1 MSKITLSTR
10 DGDVVVE
17 AVLVGEILAVH
28 PTHEPRYENP
38 GGYSVTHVPT
48 GLGFG
53 LYLIPTEAEAI
64 EAAECALANADLNHV
79 LQGSTQEDCA
89 ARMEEVS
96 IDVRVITAGI
106 MKRLTEARV
115 QQLHDEGK
123 ICSPDEVLTLLA
135 DGEIEGIDNIDEVCE
150 GIEAASDE
158 TKNQI
163 LQAIVEPCDKAHD
176 WAEGYSE
183 PGYTEPE
190 RGVLLGDWWHHQEGG
205 NLKESLLVP
214 IIEACGATVEWA
226 DEWNTC
232 GDCHKAVR
240 CSPDSY
246 SWTRSYVEWSGEI
259 SCHECMEDGA
269 HKQSFLED
277 ELEDNADVAETLGWD
292 LEGLGYVRMDEDF
305 QRGLYGGQSA
315 SPDKIAAALRGRGI
329 SRFVFQID
337 SVGQF
342 DARFSCWVHEDE
354 MRSLGFELELAYSE
368 KNGPDPASQL
378 KAALA
383 DGQVKEAALPPGQGV
398 VVTTCNEDGTAT
410 VKRVSNEDFIAGKAL
425 GGER

>member
-17 AVLVGEILAVH
+17 AVLVGETLAVH
-28 PTHEPRYENP
+28 PNHEPRYENP

-96 IDVRVITAGI
+96 IDVRVVTVGI
-106 MKRLTEARV
+106 MKRLAEARV
-115 QQLHDEGK
+115 ERLHDEGK
-123 ICSPDEVLTLLA
+123 ICSPEEVLALIE
-135 DGEIEGIDNIDEVCE
+135 DGEIEGMDNIDEVCE

-163 LQAIVEPCDKAHD
+163 LIRLVSSCGEEAYD

-190 RGVLLGDWWHHQEGG
+190 NGVLLGDWWHRKEGG
-205 NLKESLLVP
+205 DLKESLLVP
-214 IIEACGATVEWA
+214 IIGACGAEVEWH

-232 GDCHKAVR
+232 GDCRKAVR

-259 SCHECMEDGA
+259 SCHECMEDDD
-269 HKQSFLED
+269 HKQSFLGD
-277 ELEDNADVAETLGWD
+277 ELEDNPDAAETLGWD
-292 LEGLGYVRMDEDF
+292 LEGLGYTRMDEDF

-315 SPDKIAAALRGRGI
+315 DPHKIAAALRERGI

-342 DARFSCWVHEDE
+342 DARFSCWIHEDDMPE
-354 MRSLGFELELAYSE
+354 DGLDLAYGE
-368 KNGPDPASQL
+368 TDGPDPVVAM
-378 KAALA
+378 KAAMQDATAKMSNLS
-383 DGQVKEAALPPGQGV
+383 GEGVKVA
-398 VVTTCNEDGTAT
+398 TCNADGTAD
-410 VKRVSNEDFIAGKAL
+410 VRLVSEEDFIAGKAL
-425 GGER
+425 GGAK